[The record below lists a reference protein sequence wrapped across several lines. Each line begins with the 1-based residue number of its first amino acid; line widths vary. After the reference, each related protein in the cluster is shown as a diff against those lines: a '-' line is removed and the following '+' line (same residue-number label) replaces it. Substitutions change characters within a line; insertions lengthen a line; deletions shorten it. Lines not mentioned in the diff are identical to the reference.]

1 MGQHVLYV
9 KYIMYVWLCAYM
21 CNVYTLLV
29 ATFIYLVLVHYF
41 TVTRDGLWMQCSCLS
56 NEMNTFLSQIK
67 ARTLKGK
74 DLKKE
79 SFAYLNAL

>member
-1 MGQHVLYV
+1 M
-9 KYIMYVWLCAYM
+9 LCAYM

-41 TVTRDGLWMQCSCLS
+41 TVTRDGLWMPCSCLA
-56 NEMNTFLSQIK
+56 NKHFPSQIK
-67 ARTLKGK
+67 AKTLKGK